1 MKWILILVLSLLLC
15 YPATAELSVSVQI
28 PVVKESLSGMIPV
41 ARGDVLTIDC
51 GNNTGGQPGNSTAV
65 FWLFSQRDYISE
77 HIYDRATS
85 VDKQGRCW
93 AQLTPQDTNYLVPEK
108 YTAVLQAVGPNGIR
122 EISYD
127 TTDRELVSPWRAV
140 EPVSIKDLVPNR
152 AKDALLNMCKP
163 ANGTCDDVFTEL
175 IVKVEEP
182 FVQIKDFSSSWDPKN
197 PIVTVEGI
205 TNLYPWMHKL
215 KVILDPDQQITPKLL
230 AAATKQINITP
241 FASLDY
247 PRNTWNFTF
256 GTASLYPGRHEIKVI
271 ADTGAYDTI
280 SFDLMEDWPT
290 PVPTTPSPRRY
301 VLGFEETPEITM
313 KPTPVANETAN
324 VTLVPTP
331 TPTNLPAHTPTPKLL
346 TPSPTATKKNFLN
359 AGDKSPIGKAAGKMP
374 VGPEVA
380 IFALISVG
388 YLVLRKR

>member
-15 YPATAELSVSVQI
+15 YPVTADVSVSAQI
-28 PVVKESLSGMIPV
+28 PVVKEDLSGMIPV

-51 GNNTGGQPGNSTAV
+51 GSGGTPGNSTSF
-65 FWLFSQRDYISE
+65 FWLFSQRDYIAE

-85 VDKQGRCW
+85 IDKQGRCW

-108 YTAVLQAVGPNGIR
+108 YTAVLQNIGPNGIR
-122 EISYD
+122 EVNYD
-127 TTDRELVSPWRAV
+127 QTDGELTSPWRAV
-140 EPVSIKDLVPNR
+140 EPVSIKGFIPRMV
-152 AKDALLNMCKP
+152 KDKLMNMCVP
-163 ANGTCDDVFTEL
+163 INGTCDDVFTEL

-182 FVQIKDFSSSWDPKN
+182 FVQIKDFSSNWDPKS
-197 PIVTVEGI
+197 PMVSVEGI
-205 TNLYPWMHKL
+205 TNLYPWQHKL
-215 KVILDPDQQITPKLL
+215 KIILDEDQQVTPKLL

-241 FASLDY
+241 AISLAY
-247 PRNTWNFTF
+247 PRNAWNFTF
-256 GTASLYPGRHEIKVI
+256 GTASLYPGRHEIKVV

-313 KPTPVANETAN
+313 KTTPVVNETATSAPTIIHTPAPT
-324 VTLVPTP
+324 VRTPPPVIITP
-331 TPTNLPAHTPTPKLL
+331 TA
-346 TPSPTATKKNFLN
+346 TATKKNFLN